1 MPDSPLPVAPEFIAL
16 QQAVIGRYSLE
27 RELGRGGMGIVFLAR
42 DVALDRLVAIKL
54 LPPALASRAELRERF
69 LREAQTAAK
78 LSQPNI
84 VPIHAVEETGGLVFF
99 VMSYIEGET
108 LGERLRAKGALTPH
122 EAARVVREVAWA
134 LGYAHG
140 RGVVHRD
147 VKPDNIMLERGTGR
161 AVVMDFG
168 IAALAAEARGGE
180 VLGTAQYI
188 SPEQANGD
196 PVDGRSD
203 LYSLGVVAFLMLTG
217 RLPFHAEDL
226 PGMLAMHVTR
236 PAPPVGSVT
245 PGLPR
250 RFAQAVDRCLAKN
263 PADRFPD
270 GEALAECVAQAIEPP
285 RQVPVPVRLW
295 LTKNAQEIRL
305 LYGLWYSAGGI
316 GMGFAVANIFARPFL
331 GPAAAAVAG
340 FATWLLPPLVM
351 HVSSRIWRLRKLLEQ
366 GYTIE
371 DVRLATRDAAERR
384 REELAYEYAAEP
396 PLWAR
401 IDRGLMFLSGAT
413 FVTTILGLITGII
426 RPYNEASAMTLVWF
440 VFGGAAT
447 WFGTAVL
454 QTMVPGKRVTRDLVA
469 EWRVRFWNSRPARW
483 FEKIARVLL
492 KRRAAPAELTYRP
505 TELAIGIAA
514 DALFETLP
522 KEQRKEL
529 KELPLLLE
537 RLQRDAQ
544 LMRRTVDDL
553 NGALSGL
560 GEATPAQ
567 QSSALR
573 QDRSAA
579 DTLAQTR
586 EKLRADLAVRR
597 DDAARRL
604 GAAVAALEN
613 IRLNLLRLKAG
624 TGSVAELTADL
635 TAARAAQQDL
645 AIAAAAREEVEELLR
660 TTMSTS
666 GKLRMSEAT
675 PA

>member
-54 LPPALASRAELRERF
+54 LPPALASRADLRDRF

-108 LGERLRAKGALTPH
+108 LGDRLRAKGALTPH
-122 EAARVVREVAWA
+122 EAARIVREVAWA

-203 LYSLGVVAFLMLTG
+203 LYSLGVVAFLALTG
-217 RLPFHAEDL
+217 RLPFHADDL
-226 PGMLAMHVTR
+226 PGMLAMHVTK

-295 LTKNAQEIRL
+295 LTKNAQEMRL
-305 LYGLWYSAGGI
+305 FYALWYSAGGI
-316 GMGFAVANIFARPFL
+316 GMGFAVTTVFLGPFL
-331 GPAAAAVAG
+331 GPTAATIAG
-340 FATWLLPPLVM
+340 IATWLLPPLGI
-351 HVSSRIWRLRKLLEQ
+351 HVGTRIWRLRKLLEQ
-366 GYTIE
+366 GYSIE

-384 REELAYEYAAEP
+384 REELAYEFASEP
-396 PLWAR
+396 PLWAK
-401 IDRGLMFLSGAT
+401 IDRVLMFASGGT
-413 FVTTILGLITGII
+413 FLGFIAGILTGLI
-426 RPYNEASAMTLVWF
+426 RPGSNPERFIW
-440 VFGGAAT
+440 VFMGMSMA

-454 QTMVPGKRVTRDLVA
+454 QTMVPGKRLTRDWVA
-469 EWRVRFWNSRPARW
+469 ELRVKFWNSRPARW

-514 DALFETLP
+514 DALFETLG

-529 KELPLLLE
+529 KELPSLLE

-567 QSSALR
+567 QSSALK

-579 DTLAQTR
+579 DTLADTR

-635 TAARAAQQDL
+635 TAARAAQQDI